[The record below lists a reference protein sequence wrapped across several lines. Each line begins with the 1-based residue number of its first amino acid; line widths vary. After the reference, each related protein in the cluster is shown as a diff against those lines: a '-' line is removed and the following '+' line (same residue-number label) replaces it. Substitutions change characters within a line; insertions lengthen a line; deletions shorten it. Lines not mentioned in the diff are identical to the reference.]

1 RAERARDGR
10 RPRDA
15 RRARPGA
22 ARRAE
27 RPPRPPASRADR
39 AAAGAP
45 RRRRRR
51 AGPRAHVGDRVRRAE
66 ARRRELARP
75 RAAPARDLLAARR
88 RAALPPPPRAHPGG
102 GPRAERD
109 QGAAAPH
116 DRRGRSRP
124 LRRRARRLDQAG
136 DADPVGGD
144 PVRRRRRLAQPRLG
158 FGRSRSLGRGVQ
170 GALPAVDPKRVTRA
184 EGGTAVGKPIN
195 VLVVDDDAAL
205 CEMLRATF
213 ELEGIEVEEAHHVV
227 HAEKA
232 IAHRVPDAIVLDIG
246 LPGVDGAFYV
256 ERLRESGHTKHS
268 PVVAISGSEDA
279 GIRALANGANAFVR
293 KPLDP
298 LRLVATVERT
308 VSAPDEKHDG
318 DLLRLLQ
325 IAQRQHELLADA
337 YRQTLESLAQALE
350 SRDFGTSAHSRRVV
364 AYATRLTLEVAPS
377 LVDDPT
383 LEWGFLLHDVGKIGI
398 PDQILLKPGKLTAGE
413 RRRME
418 QHPEIGERLVGHVPL
433 LQGEGINV
441 VRSHHER
448 WDGS

>member
-1 RAERARDGR
+1 M
-10 RPRDA
+10 
-15 RRARPGA
+15 
-22 ARRAE
+22 
-27 RPPRPPASRADR
+27 
-39 AAAGAP
+39 
-45 RRRRRR
+45 
-51 AGPRAHVGDRVRRAE
+51 
-66 ARRRELARP
+66 
-75 RAAPARDLLAARR
+75 
-88 RAALPPPPRAHPGG
+88 
-102 GPRAERD
+102 
-109 QGAAAPH
+109 
-116 DRRGRSRP
+116 
-124 LRRRARRLDQAG
+124 
-136 DADPVGGD
+136 
-144 PVRRRRRLAQPRLG
+144 
-158 FGRSRSLGRGVQ
+158 
-170 GALPAVDPKRVTRA
+170 
-184 EGGTAVGKPIN
+184 GKPIN

-256 ERLRESGHTKHS
+256 ERLRESGHTKHI

-298 LRLVATVERT
+298 LRLVATVERLVGVAPFERT

-448 WDGS
+448 WDGSGYPERRLGDDIPVSARIFAVADALDAMTDKRPYREPVSWEEAIGELVGEREKQFDPDVVDALDACGPDLRAIYRRTQIPVEVS